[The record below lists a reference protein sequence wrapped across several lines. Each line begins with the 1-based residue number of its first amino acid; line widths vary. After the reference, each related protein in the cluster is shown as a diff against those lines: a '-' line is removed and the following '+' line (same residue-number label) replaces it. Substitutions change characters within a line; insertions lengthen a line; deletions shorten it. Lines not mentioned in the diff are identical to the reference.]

1 MRVLIVTD
9 SLGMA
14 RPEVPLEEVWSHRLS
29 KLLWENGHEAVVMAY
44 RGLTSR
50 RLLAEPCDE
59 LGDVHAD
66 AAIFQVGIVD
76 CCRRPYSNGIRK
88 VVERIGLVRKVV
100 TKFRFQITRAIG
112 RPVISPGEFARNL
125 RSVIERANAAGAAPA
140 ILHIAPPG
148 AFLRERI
155 HKVADDVAAYNAII
169 DGLGD
174 VTVLRPYQ
182 GAEPEAL
189 TLDADGHHLTQTLTG
204 MHALAFDYRLGV
216 LCLQVVE
223 KGSCRRDFLSL
234 HAECAREYDV
244 LLHLSWKRAN

>member
-14 RPEVPLEEVWSHRLS
+14 RPDVPLEQVWSHRLS
-29 KLLWENGHEAVVMAY
+29 KLLWESGHEAVVMSY

-50 RLLAEPCDE
+50 RLLEEPCDE
-59 LGDVHAD
+59 LGDIHAD

-76 CCRRPYSNGIRK
+76 CCRRPYSNGVRK

-100 TKFRFQITRAIG
+100 TKFRLPITKAIG
-112 RPVISPGEFARNL
+112 RPVIPPGEFAANL
-125 RSVIERANAAGAAPA
+125 RSAIGKANANGTAPA
-140 ILHIAPPG
+140 VLHIAPPG

-155 HKVADDVAAYNAII
+155 HKVAEDVAAYNAII
-169 DGLGD
+169 DRLGD

-189 TLDADGHHLTQTLTG
+189 TLDADGHHLTQMGHQLVLES
-204 MHALAFDYRLGV
+204 ALAFLAGRG
-216 LCLQVVE
+216 
-223 KGSCRRDFLSL
+223 
-234 HAECAREYDV
+234 
-244 LLHLSWKRAN
+244 LHLKS